1 MKNVQKELEL
11 EDLYL
16 VPRFKS
22 LFEGKYIE
30 KTNCYCKEFNQKNE
44 FSNNH
49 NDQEPFIFLNLGLE
63 FSNDKHKSSYSIP
76 YSLYRYF
83 NSKVNKDC
91 LKCGSNFISVQKMSV
106 LPNYLIIHL
115 TKNFSYSSKIEG
127 LYEIDLTNY
136 TSPDIQ
142 RKYFVQG
149 FKFIYFHYV
158 FNQKIKGSYKQLSFI

>member
-1 MKNVQKELEL
+1 MKNIRNELEL
-11 EDLYL
+11 EDLCL
-16 VPRFKS
+16 VPRFRS

-30 KTNCYCKEFNQKNE
+30 KTNCFCEEFNLKNE
-44 FSNNH
+44 FSN
-49 NDQEPFIFLNLGLE
+49 DQEQFIFLNLGLE
-63 FSNDKHKSSYSIP
+63 FSTDKHTSPYSIP

-83 NSKVNKDC
+83 NSKVNKVC

-115 TKNFSYSSKIEG
+115 TKKFSYSSKIED

-142 RKYFVQG
+142 RKYFVKG
-149 FKFIYFHYV
+149 FKFIYFHYD